1 MTPAH
6 RWSAAKLIPKDSVRC
21 AAAWDYR
28 TAPSSPSR
36 VSHPLYGELRGRVTL
51 EASYTTP
58 PEAYKTPPEA
68 FTAARPRTAPPRL
81 QASAASS
88 LMLSPTEYQQRR
100 RPISAATADKVLA
113 TRRKV
118 QRARV
123 SLSNHKLVP
132 TYVRAKERA
141 SAVEE
146 APDGDAEPTP
156 LSLAAKKR
164 EYAFSHARGVWMNHS
179 AFAPSLSIC
188 RRDAWLGTRAY
199 DPLFTA
205 KVH

>member
-6 RWSAAKLIPKDSVRC
+6 RWSAAKLVPKDSVRC

-28 TAPSSPSR
+28 SAPSSPSR
-36 VSHPLYGELRGRVTL
+36 VSHPLFGELRGRITL
-51 EASYTTP
+51 EASYGIEPSP
-58 PEAYKTPPEA
+58 PAA
-68 FTAARPRTAPPRL
+68 SIAARPRTAPPRL
-81 QASAASS
+81 QASAA

-100 RPISAATADKVLA
+100 RPVSAATADKVLA
-113 TRRKV
+113 TRREV

-123 SLSNHKLVP
+123 SPSRLAP
-132 TYVRAKERA
+132 TNVRMAAKERA

-146 APDGDAEPTP
+146 ALDEDAEPTP

-205 KVH
+205 QVH

>member
-6 RWSAAKLIPKDSVRC
+6 RWSAAKLVPKDSVRC

-28 TAPSSPSR
+28 SAPSSPSR
-36 VSHPLYGELRGRVTL
+36 VSHPLFGELRGRITL
-51 EASYTTP
+51 EASYGIEPSP
-58 PEAYKTPPEA
+58 PAA
-68 FTAARPRTAPPRL
+68 SIAARPRTAPPRL
-81 QASAASS
+81 QASAA

-100 RPISAATADKVLA
+100 RPVSAATADKVLA
-113 TRRKV
+113 TRREV

-123 SLSNHKLVP
+123 SPSNHRLAP
-132 TYVRAKERA
+132 TNVRMAAKERA

-146 APDGDAEPTP
+146 ALDEDAEPTP

-205 KVH
+205 QVH